1 MADSDNTRK
10 KHDVQVLSHDSNA
23 LSRRQDEGKR
33 ERGGVED
40 EER

>member
-10 KHDVQVLSHDSNA
+10 EHDVQVHSHDSNA
-23 LSRRQDEGKR
+23 LSRRQDEGKG
-33 ERGGVED
+33 EGGGVED